1 MFSRTLQRTSGLFSL
16 PIAPIFDSFLKVL
29 LTLLLYLLSMCLLS
43 ISISTLCIYTVL
55 CIRRTF
61 SISQTFSILFLFP
74 LCRLQPASAPLYCS
88 DISFLQVGAS
98 TYTEAGYL
106 DSRSCMIVDSY
117 QQIVLVD
124 ISRQQTVLVDI
135 SRQQIVLVDSKQQII
150 WRAGR
155 EYPRRNGIIIVNIG
169 FPYIISMVTSSSN
182 LRYIPN
188 I

>member
-1 MFSRTLQRTSGLFSL
+1 MDTFVPVLATLQHRARRISYILYMFSRTLQRTSGLFSL
-16 PIAPIFDSFLKVL
+16 PIAPIFDSFFKSFIDFVV
-29 LTLLLYLLSMCLLS
+29 
-43 ISISTLCIYTVL
+43 ISTFYVFTVYIYIYTVYLHCVSTL

-117 QQIVLVD
+117 
-124 ISRQQTVLVDI
+124 
-135 SRQQIVLVDSKQQII
+135 
-150 WRAGR
+150 
-155 EYPRRNGIIIVNIG
+155 
-169 FPYIISMVTSSSN
+169 
-182 LRYIPN
+182 
-188 I
+188 